1 MNNAIAVANS
11 VLLAQRTL
19 KLIQNVPKMK
29 FDDKEIII
37 DTIQNY
43 ASITGLPAN
52 ILLHDRRSPLRDG
65 LKIHRQGTSQYIVLY
80 NEDIVM
86 PERLRFT
93 LAHEIGHIFL
103 GHTCDGDAEES
114 EANAFAAQLL
124 MPWFTVKMLHCNYFA
139 DADNLSAMFGVSIT
153 AADRRLREV
162 RNTNYVLTDADKR
175 IWDKQRRY
183 AHDKSGNICKSQY
196 GRTSAKRGQHSCT
209 VGCASEVCQ

>member
-1 MNNAIAVANS
+1 MNNAIAAANS

-29 FDDKEIII
+29 FADMEIII

-43 ASITGLPAN
+43 AKLTGLPAN

-65 LKIHRQGTSQYIVLY
+65 LKIHRPGTKTYIVLY

-103 GHTCDGDAEES
+103 GHTCDCDANEY
-114 EANAFAAQLL
+114 EANTFAAQLL
-124 MPWFTVKMLHCNYFA
+124 MPWFTVKMLNSNHFA
-139 DADNLSAMFGVSIT
+139 DANTIADIFGVSVT
-153 AADRRLREV
+153 AADRRIREV
-162 RNTNYVLTDADKR
+162 RNGVFRLTDADKR
-175 IWDKQRRY
+175 IWDKQKKHMGSIQSRKR
-183 AHDKSGNICKSQY
+183 
-196 GRTSAKRGQHSCT
+196 SAA
-209 VGCASEVCQ
+209 VAAF

>member
-1 MNNAIAVANS
+1 MKNAIETANDL
-11 VLLAQRTL
+11 LLAQRTL

-29 FDDKEIII
+29 FTDREIII

-43 ASITGLPAN
+43 AKLTGLPAN

-65 LKIHRQGTSQYIVLY
+65 LKIHRQGTNLYIVLY
-80 NEDIVM
+80 NEDIIM

-103 GHTCDGDAEES
+103 GHTCDCDAEES
-114 EANAFAAQLL
+114 EANTFAAQLL
-124 MPWFTVKMLHCNYFA
+124 MPWFTVKMLNHNYFA
-139 DADNLSAMFGVSIT
+139 DADAIAQMFGVSIT

-162 RNTNYVLTDADKR
+162 RNTNFTLTDADKR

-183 AHDKSGNICKSQY
+183 AHDKSC
-196 GRTSAKRGQHSCT
+196 SACNSTTAMVLHAQ
-209 VGCASEVCQ
+209 

>member
-1 MNNAIAVANS
+1 MRDAIAVANS

-19 KLIQNVPKMK
+19 KLVQNVPKMK
-29 FDDKEIII
+29 FTDREIII

-43 ASITGLPAN
+43 ARLTGLPAN
-52 ILLHDRRSPLRDG
+52 ILLHDRRSPIRDG
-65 LKIHRQGTSQYIVLY
+65 LKIHRQGTNLYIVLY
-80 NEDIVM
+80 NEDIIM

-139 DADNLSAMFGVSIT
+139 NADNVSAMFGVSVT

-162 RNTNYVLTDADKR
+162 RNSHHVLTDADKK
-175 IWDKQRRY
+175 IWDKQKKH
-183 AHDKSGNICKSQY
+183 AHFVSQ
-196 GRTSAKRGQHSCT
+196 KQ
-209 VGCASEVCQ
+209 ASRVVFI

>member
-1 MNNAIAVANS
+1 M
-11 VLLAQRTL
+11 RF
-19 KLIQNVPKMK
+19 P
-29 FDDKEIII
+29 DREIII

-65 LKIHRQGTSQYIVLY
+65 LIIHRKETRLYIVLY

-103 GHTCDGDAEES
+103 GHTCDCDANEY
-114 EANAFAAQLL
+114 EANTFAAQLL
-124 MPWFTVKMLHCNYFA
+124 MPWFTIKMLNSNHFA
-139 DADNLSAMFGVSIT
+139 DANTIANIFGVSVT
-153 AADRRLREV
+153 AADRRIREV
-162 RNTNYVLTDADKR
+162 KNTNYVLTDADKR

-183 AHDKSGNICKSQY
+183 AHDKSG
-196 GRTSAKRGQHSCT
+196 SACNSTTARILHAQ
-209 VGCASEVCQ
+209 

>member
-1 MNNAIAVANS
+1 MRDAIAVANS

-19 KLIQNVPKMK
+19 KLVQNVPKMQ
-29 FDDKEIII
+29 FADREIII

-43 ASITGLPAN
+43 AKLTGLPAN

-65 LKIHRQGTSQYIVLY
+65 LKIHRQGTNLYIVLY

-139 DADNLSAMFGVSIT
+139 NADNVSAMFGVSVT

-162 RNTNYVLTDADKR
+162 RNSHHVLTDADKK
-175 IWDKQRRY
+175 IWDKQKKH
-183 AHDKSGNICKSQY
+183 AHFVSQ
-196 GRTSAKRGQHSCT
+196 KQ
-209 VGCASEVCQ
+209 ASQVVFI